1 MRYACFNPTMVAVE
15 DIPENVFD
23 QLKAMVKEAHTHEEL
38 NDAGNQAISIRG
50 GQQVQLVPNSFGL
63 DISVLKQFVE
73 NCCEE
78 YMEKVIQVT
87 GLNELHNYK
96 PVLNSAWTIKQ
107 SKGHY
112 QALHTHEAH
121 ISGNIYIDVPDL
133 DSDSESSDSCL
144 EFRLPVV
151 KNVPKLIFT
160 DSWRV
165 TPEVA
170 KMVVFPSH
178 LPHTVYPWKGKGSRT
193 VLAWDVVLVDKT
205 LVTDI

>member
-15 DIPENVFD
+15 DIPEDIFD
-23 QLKAMVKEAHTHEEL
+23 KLKNLVREAHTHDDL
-38 NDAGNQAISIRG
+38 NDAGNPSISVRG
-50 GQQVQLVPNSFGL
+50 GQQIQLLPNIFDL
-63 DISVLKQFVE
+63 DVTDLKKYVE
-73 NCCEE
+73 DCCNE
-78 YMEKVIQVT
+78 YLEKIVQVT
-87 GLNELHNYK
+87 GLNELYKYK

-112 QALHTHEAH
+112 QALHAHEAH

-133 DSDSESSDSCL
+133 DSDSEDSDSCL
-144 EFRLPVV
+144 EFRLPTV
-151 KNVPKLIFT
+151 KNVSRFIFT

-165 TPEVA
+165 KPEVA

-178 LPHTVYPWKGKGSRT
+178 LPHAVYPWKGKGSRT

>member
-15 DIPENVFD
+15 DVPENVFD
-23 QLKAMVKEAHTHEEL
+23 QLKTMVKEAHAHDEL
-38 NDAGNQAISIRG
+38 NDAGDQNISIRG
-50 GQQVQLVPNSFGL
+50 GQQIQLLPNNFGM
-63 DISVLKQFVE
+63 DVSVLKTFVE
-73 NCCEE
+73 SCCEE
-78 YMEKVIQVT
+78 YLEKIIQVT
-87 GLNELHNYK
+87 GINELYKYK

-107 SKGHY
+107 TKGHY

-133 DSDSESSDSCL
+133 DSDSDASDSCL

-151 KNVPKLIFT
+151 KNVPRFIFT

-193 VLAWDVVLVDKT
+193 VLAWDAILVDKT